1 MQLSK
6 LQLIMKTNNNISKL
20 FNKQH
25 KLVKND

>member
-6 LQLIMKTNNNISKL
+6 LQLIMKKNNNISKL
-20 FNKQH
+20 LNKQH